1 MKTALAAA
9 LAAIASTAAM
19 AIAMAQVDSGPCW
32 KSSSE

>member
-19 AIAMAQVDSGPCW
+19 AMAQVDSGPCW